1 MKKKLVL
8 AAVVALLALAIPLT
22 AMAAGPEDTKIIV
35 GSSYTL
41 SSGQVLESD
50 LLVLGGNADLE
61 AGSLVEGSVFVLG
74 GNVNIDGEVEGDIGV
89 LGGNVSLGST
99 AVVRGDVATLG
110 GNVDRADGAVIEGDI
125 TPNFGFD
132 IDGPIPDFPTGIDI
146 PALPDFLSWSS
157 SSWTWSP
164 WIGVLWFIFRVFV
177 MAALALLVVMF
188 WPEPTRRVAD
198 AIITQPLASGG
209 IGLLSMIA
217 VPVLLLILLITICLA
232 PLTFIGGVAFVA
244 AIVFGW
250 IALGNEVG
258 RRIGTAMKW
267 ELTDPAAAG
276 LGTLLLSLVAGG
288 IDFIPCVGFL
298 LVVVVA
304 SIGLGAVML
313 TRFGAQE
320 YLGPASA
327 AVVPVEE
334 PKAKATP
341 KPRRTK
347 KSSDK

>member
-1 MKKKLVL
+1 M
-8 AAVVALLALAIPLT
+8 
-22 AMAAGPEDTKIIV
+22 
-35 GSSYTL
+35 
-41 SSGQVLESD
+41 
-50 LLVLGGNADLE
+50 
-61 AGSLVEGSVFVLG
+61 
-74 GNVNIDGEVEGDIGV
+74 
-89 LGGNVSLGST
+89 
-99 AVVRGDVATLG
+99 
-110 GNVDRADGAVIEGDI
+110 
-125 TPNFGFD
+125 
-132 IDGPIPDFPTGIDI
+132 
-146 PALPDFLSWSS
+146 
-157 SSWTWSP
+157 
-164 WIGVLWFIFRVFV
+164 
-177 MAALALLVVMF
+177 
-188 WPEPTRRVAD
+188 
-198 AIITQPLASGG
+198 
-209 IGLLSMIA
+209 
-217 VPVLLLILLITICLA
+217 
-232 PLTFIGGVAFVA
+232 A

-347 KSSDK
+347 KSADK